1 MSSSTPALEN
11 VDIDFLLTQL
21 TLDEKISLLA
31 GANVWET
38 VPIDRLDIPSLRVTD
53 GPNGARGSQFFD
65 GTTAACFPAC
75 VSIAATFDRG
85 LTKRIGKALGQEA
98 QTKGAYVLLGPT
110 VCSHRSPLGGRNFE
124 AFSEDPVLSGILAAE
139 YVKGLQSERVGAT
152 IKHFLGNEQDTRR
165 FSVNELISERALRE
179 IYLRPFEIVVKTSDP
194 WCLMTSYP
202 KINGAHV
209 DTSHEFLQRIL
220 RQEWGYSGLVMSD
233 WGATTST
240 IDSLTAGLDLEM
252 PGKSKWRALE
262 QVKPAIEAGLVS
274 EATINNRARAVLQ
287 LLKKAGKFDDHRVDV
302 PETAQDLPEHREL
315 IRQAGAEGIVLLKNE
330 GGVLPLEMD
339 KYKKVALLGPLA
351 KYAAAHGGGSASLN
365 CHYKVSPFDAF
376 TTRRGADVDV
386 TYSKGAHIFRVYPD
400 MEEGCKNSTGNP
412 GFTAQ
417 YWKNSAFEGK
427 SFHTNDFPRGSFTTL
442 MDTAVE
448 GKLGV
453 RFTTTYTPTISSSPY
468 LSFSTMGPSK
478 LYIDD
483 VLLFKQTIAT
493 KDSMSFLLGVQDELR
508 SQYHF
513 EAGKSYHIRIETIP
527 SPEPNGELY
536 LLDGQIAAHLGFIS
550 QEEMELDMLSEAT
563 ELARKADVAIVFVG
577 NNAQWETEGHDMDDM
592 HLPADGSQDRLIA
605 AVAAANPLTIVVNTT
620 GVAVTTPWIDDVP
633 AFLQAWYAGQES
645 GNAIFDV
652 LFGEV
657 NPSGKLPI
665 SWPKEY
671 EHTAVYGNFGM
682 DSYESRQVEYVEG
695 IFVGYRHFDRMWG
708 TEKEARWPFGFGL
721 SYTSFQVTNAT
732 SKGGFR
738 NSTQN
743 GLVVTADVMNTG
755 AVAGAEVIQI
765 YILPPSSG
773 AEDHPVKGLV
783 GFEKIRLGVGE
794 TMSVSIGVN
803 VQHAAHWHIQSRKWK
818 VEAGEY
824 RVWLSTS
831 SSPADRRAE
840 LSITVGKEFNIDP

>member
-1 MSSSTPALEN
+1 MSPIRPSHEE
-11 VDIDFLLTQL
+11 VDINLLLTQL

-38 VPIDRLDIPSLRVTD
+38 VPIERLNIPSLRVTD

-75 VSIAATFDRG
+75 VSIAATFDRA
-85 LTKRIGKALGQEA
+85 LTKRIGKALGQES
-98 QTKGAYVLLGPT
+98 QTKGSYVLLGPT

-124 AFSEDPVLSGILAAE
+124 AFSEDPILSGVLAAE
-139 YVKGLQSERVGAT
+139 YVKGLQSEHVGAT

-202 KINGAHV
+202 KINGAHI
-209 DTSHEFLQRIL
+209 DTSQEFLQRIL

-240 IDSLTAGLDLEM
+240 VESLNAGLDLEM

-262 QVKPAIEAGLVS
+262 QVKPAIEAGEVPES
-274 EATINNRARAVLQ
+274 TINDRAHAVLR
-287 LLKKAGKFDDHRVDV
+287 LLKKTGKFGERRADL
-302 PETAQDLPEHREL
+302 PETAQDLPEHRDL
-315 IRQAGAEGIVLLKNE
+315 IRQAGGEGIVLLKNE
-330 GGVLPLEMD
+330 AILPLN
-339 KYKKVALLGPLA
+339 KGQLKKIALLGPLA
-351 KYAAAHGGGSASLN
+351 KHAAAHGGGSASLN
-365 CHYKVSPFDAF
+365 CHYKISPFNAF
-376 TTRRGADVDV
+376 SSRLGSDVDV

-400 MEEGCKNSTGNP
+400 MEEDCKTSSGKP
-412 GFTAQ
+412 GFTAK
-417 YWKNSAFEGK
+417 YWKNSTFEGEP
-427 SFHTNDFPRGSFTTL
+427 FHTADFPRGSFTTL

-453 RFTTTYTPTISSSPY
+453 RFTTTYTPSSSSSPY

-478 LYIDD
+478 LFIDS
-483 VLLFKQTIAT
+483 VLLFQQNKPT
-493 KDSMSFLLGVQDELR
+493 KDSMSFLLGVQDELQ
-508 SQYHF
+508 SQYEF
-513 EAGKSYHIRIETIP
+513 KAGRSYEIRIDTIP

-550 QEEMELDMLSEAT
+550 QAEMELDVLSEAT
-563 ELARKADVAIVFVG
+563 KLAEEADIAIVFVG
-577 NNAQWETEGHDMDDM
+577 NNAQWETEGQDMNDM
-592 HLPADGSQDRLIA
+592 NLPANGSQDRLVA
-605 AVAAANPLTIVVNTT
+605 AVAAANPRTIVVNTT
-620 GVAVTTPWIDDVP
+620 GVAVTTPWLDSVP
-633 AFLQAWYAGQES
+633 AFLQAWYAGQET

-708 TEKEARWPFGFGL
+708 TEKEVRWPFGFGL
-721 SYTSFQVTNAT
+721 SYTTFELTNAGVDG
-732 SKGGFR
+732 SFEDL
-738 NSTQN
+738 N
-743 GLVVTADVMNTG
+743 GNGVVITADVANTG
-755 AVAGAEVIQI
+755 KVAGAEVIQM
-765 YILPPSSG
+765 YILSPNSG
-773 AEDHPVKGLV
+773 SEEHPIKCLA
-783 GFEKIRLGVGE
+783 GFEKIRLEPGRKQSISIRPSAQQAAYWHAE
-794 TMSVSIGVN
+794 T
-803 VQHAAHWHIQSRKWK
+803 RKWK
-818 VEAGEY
+818 VQAGEY
-824 RVWLSTS
+824 RLWLSTS
-831 SSPADRRAE
+831 SSPDDKKAN
-840 LSITVGKEFNIDP
+840 LSLKIFPD

>member
-1 MSSSTPALEN
+1 MPSHED
-11 VDIDFLLTQL
+11 VDIEQLLTQL

-38 VPIDRLDIPSLRVTD
+38 VPIERLNIPSLRVTD

-75 VSIAATFDRG
+75 VSIAATFDRA
-85 LTKRIGKALGQEA
+85 LTKRIGKALGQES

-124 AFSEDPVLSGILAAE
+124 AFSEDPILSGILAAE
-139 YVKGLQSERVGAT
+139 YVTGLQSERVGAT

-209 DTSHEFLQRIL
+209 DTSQEFLQRIL

-240 IDSLTAGLDLEM
+240 VESLTASLDLEM
-252 PGKSKWRALE
+252 PGKSKWRASE

-274 EATINNRARAVLQ
+274 ESTINERAHAVLQ
-287 LLKKAGKFDDHRVDV
+287 LLKKTGKFGDRRADI
-302 PETAQDLPEHREL
+302 PETAQDLPEHRDL

-330 GGVLPLEMD
+330 GILPL
-339 KYKKVALLGPLA
+339 KKGQHRKVALLGPLA

-376 TTRRGADVDV
+376 SSHLGSDVDV

-400 MEEGCKNSTGNP
+400 MEEGCKNSVGNP
-412 GFTAQ
+412 GFTAK
-417 YWKNSAFEGK
+417 YWKNSAFEGEP
-427 SFHTNDFPRGSFTTL
+427 FHTTHFPRGSFTTL
-442 MDTAVE
+442 MDTEVE

-453 RFTTTYTPTISSSPY
+453 RFTTTYTPSKSSIPY
-468 LSFSTMGPSK
+468 LSFSTIGPSK

-483 VLLFKQTIAT
+483 VLLFEQPKAT
-493 KDSMSFLLGVQDELR
+493 KDSMSFLLGVQDELQ
-508 SQYHF
+508 SQYQF
-513 EAGKSYHIRIETIP
+513 EAGKSYQIRIDTIP

-550 QEEMELDMLSEAT
+550 QEEMELDVLSEAT
-563 ELARKADVAIVFVG
+563 MLAKEADVAIVFVG
-577 NNAQWETEGHDMDDM
+577 NNAQWETEGQDMDDM
-592 HLPADGSQDRLIA
+592 NLPANGSQDRLIA
-605 AVAAANPLTIVVNTT
+605 AVAAANPCTIVVNTT
-620 GVAVTTPWIDDVP
+620 GVA
-633 AFLQAWYAGQES
+633 YAGQES
-645 GNAIFDV
+645 RNAIFNV

-671 EHTAVYGNFGM
+671 EHIAVYGNFGM
-682 DSYESRQVEYVEG
+682 DSYESRQVKYVEG
-695 IFVGYRHFDRMWG
+695 VFVGYRHFDRMWG
-708 TEKEARWPFGFGL
+708 TEKEVRWPFGFGL
-721 SYTSFQVTNAT
+721 SYTTFEVTNAAIEGNFEKP
-732 SKGGFR
+732 KG
-738 NSTQN
+738 N
-743 GLVVTADVMNTG
+743 GVTVTADVVNTG
-755 AVAGAEVIQI
+755 KVAGSEIVQV

-773 AEDHPVKGLV
+773 SADHPVKGLV
-783 GFEKIRLGVGE
+783 GFEKFRIEVGE
-794 TMSVSIGVN
+794 KQRVSISAGA
-803 VQHAAHWHIQSRKWK
+803 QQAAYWHVESRKWK

-824 RVWLSTS
+824 ILWLSTS
-831 SSPADRRAE
+831 SSPRDKKAE
-840 LSITVGKEFNIDP
+840 LSVKVGKDFWIDP